1 MAFVRI
7 LAFNYDNL
15 RGKHSKNLKE
25 VAASVSCQSTQTTHL
40 GCHGS
45 LYNIIV
51 LLIVFLFFFILVYN
65 IHESALCPSQ
75 AFIIFFKVCASLNP
89 PAVANCVQK
98 GALLSCRTCVKMLT
112 SWCIALL
119 SGEWQSLSS
128 FAHTDPYRY
137 LSYDNVFLQDEHS
150 FITC

>member
-1 MAFVRI
+1 MAFIWI

-15 RGKHSKNLKE
+15 RGKHLKNLKE
-25 VAASVSCQSTQTTHL
+25 VTGSPFCQSTQTTPL
-40 GCHGS
+40 GRHGS
-45 LYNIIV
+45 LYNIIACFFNSFWV
-51 LLIVFLFFFILVYN
+51 LVCNL
-65 IHESALCPSQ
+65 HKSALGPSQ
-75 AFIIFFKVCASLNP
+75 AFFSSL
-89 PAVANCVQK
+89 CVLETSCSSKLCPK
-98 GALLSCRTCVKMLT
+98 GGVVKLPYMREMLT